1 MKIESIKIKH
11 IIETQPDLSYLG
23 KYSNNPAE
31 VHIDRK
37 ERGNQGCGEYR
48 YFNLGC
54 GDPEYI
60 EQDYKRAESYNRQEW
75 YVFGV
80 MAVAIVSYSTE
91 TVPASNRLETL
102 TSGGLWGIES
112 DSEDY
117 IETVENEQLDD
128 LREHLAHFGIVVSDE
143 NWNELCEQAK
153 GDIVEDYDD

>member
-11 IIETQPDLSYLG
+11 TIETQPDLSYLG

-48 YFNLGC
+48 YFNLGY

-153 GDIVEDYDD
+153 ENIVGTYDN